1 MSACFSFF
9 LFFSLASKLRPPL
22 NPSSFPG
29 GGGGGRGQEAR
40 RCHRRRRLRRR
51 WRSCRRRR
59 RTRRTPRRARRP
71 PSPSRRTRSSC
82 PGPQGILS
90 SPPHLPSTYSSLNVF
105 AHWSSRFSSISCL
118 PWIGLVLDLQYRMT
132 PIAPDLCHVATI
144 WNKQTAIRRVYKNWS
159 EFDRVIWYVLWKA
172 IPTEGL

>member
-1 MSACFSFF
+1 MVHAPSSWRCLLAS
-9 LFFSLASKLRPPL
+9 FFSLASKLRPPL

-40 RCHRRRRLRRR
+40 KRCHRRRRLRRR

-90 SPPHLPSTYSSLNVF
+90 SPPHLPSLHLLQLECFRTLELQVQLNFLLALNWFGAGF
-105 AHWSSRFSSISCL
+105 AISNYNNCSRFVPCSYYL
-118 PWIGLVLDLQYRMT
+118 
-132 PIAPDLCHVATI
+132 
-144 WNKQTAIRRVYKNWS
+144 K
-159 EFDRVIWYVLWKA
+159 
-172 IPTEGL
+172 